1 MTDPVTAGI
10 VVGAMALILL
20 SAAWHKFSEPNAFLA
35 ALAGYR
41 LVPAPLLGTMQKIM
55 PTIEVLLGIGSLV
68 PYTRHAALYGASG
81 LVALYGLAM
90 AINLLRG
97 RNYID
102 CGCGGSGQPLSWGLV
117 LRNGVIAVAALAAT
131 GTASERVFDWLDGVT
146 LIFGVLAF
154 YITYLMADELLRQAS
169 RMARTR
175 LQETQ
180 EGEPAA

>member
-41 LVPAPLLGTMQKIM
+41 LVPTPLLGAMQRAI
-55 PTIEVLLGIGSLV
+55 PVIEALLGASLLV
-68 PYTRHAALYGASG
+68 PLSRHAALYGAAG

-97 RNYID
+97 RSYID

-117 LRNGVIAVAALAAT
+117 VRNGLIAAAAVAAT
-131 GTASERVFDWLDGVT
+131 GTASDRAFDWLDGVT

-154 YITYLMADELLRQAS
+154 YIAYLMADELLRQAS

-175 LQETQ
+175 SQETH